1 MARMFQ
7 MMALVVTM
15 ILGTIAGQ
23 NAMAGQKA
31 DLTISISN
39 MRNEKGSVLVSV
51 FKGEKGFPSDN
62 DRAIDNL
69 KLTTAQAKKFILEDL
84 EPGDYA
90 IAILH
95 DENNNGKM
103 DKVIF
108 FPKEGFGFSNDAMGT
123 AGPPSY
129 KKAKFTVKAPK
140 TSINIKMKYM

>member
-1 MARMFQ
+1 MTRMFQ
-7 MMALVVTM
+7 MMVLVLAMVV
-15 ILGTIAGQ
+15 GQ
-23 NAMAGQKA
+23 GAMAAQKA

-39 MRNEKGSVLVSV
+39 MRNAKGSVLVAV
-51 FKGEKGFPSDN
+51 FKDGVGFPSDN
-62 DRAIDNL
+62 DKAIDNL
-69 KLTTAQAKKFILEDL
+69 KLTPQQAQKFILEDL

-90 IAILH
+90 IALLH

>member
-1 MARMFQ
+1 MTRMFQ
-7 MMALVVTM
+7 MMVLALAMVV
-15 ILGTIAGQ
+15 GQ
-23 NAMAGQKA
+23 GAMAAPKA

-39 MRNEKGSVLVSV
+39 IRNAKGSVLVAV
-51 FKGEKGFPSDN
+51 FKDGVGFPSDN
-62 DRAIDNL
+62 DKAIDNL
-69 KLTTAQAKKFILEDL
+69 KLTPQQAQKFILEDL

-90 IAILH
+90 IALLH

-140 TSINIKMKYM
+140 TSISIKMKYM